1 MVNVRTGNGYLSWP
15 EDAPFDAIVV
25 TAAPDDVPQ
34 SLVDQLGMHGR
45 QVIPVGT
52 DRQEM
57 VVIQRTPNGVVE
69 KRTLGVRFV
78 AMTVKLE
85 KE

>member
-1 MVNVRTGNGYLSWP
+1 
-15 EDAPFDAIVV
+15 
-25 TAAPDDVPQ
+25 
-34 SLVDQLGMHGR
+34 MHGR